1 MEGLL
6 GPLKA
11 DRLNALASDLVRI
24 PSVNPPGNVE
34 ACIDR
39 LMRLFARHG
48 FPGRR
53 ICKREGKPNF
63 IAELGSGS
71 PVFLWNGHVD
81 VVTAGEEKWSHDPFG
96 GVIEAGMLHGRGAVD
111 MKGSVA
117 SMAEAFL
124 MLAES
129 GRQLRGTLA
138 FTVVAD
144 EETLGDAGT
153 QALADEGLLRG
164 DFAIVGEPTDLRVDV
179 VERGVLWFDIIAHG
193 KTSHGARPHLGVNA
207 VEQMVEVA
215 KALKDRIPPLLKER
229 THPFVSAP
237 CLSLTMFHGG
247 EKSNVIPDACTMTGD
262 RRIIPGERGEDVLRE
277 LEDIVREY
285 RTEENRLELVAQKL
299 VLPTETS
306 ADHQLVKTL
315 LKNIEAVTGE
325 KKSIGGKDGSTD
337 AHIINAQL
345 GIPTV
350 IFGPGDFTLCHRP
363 NERVPLT
370 QLEQAAQIH
379 YLTARELLG

>member
-1 MEGLL
+1 VNILGLINIE
-6 GPLKA
+6 
-11 DRLNALASDLVRI
+11 RLNTLARDLVRI

-39 LMRLFARHG
+39 LMALFDRQG
-48 FPGRR
+48 VPGRR
-53 ICKREGKPNF
+53 ICKEEGKPNF
-63 IAELGSGS
+63 VAELGRGS
-71 PVFLWNGHVD
+71 PVLLWNGHVD
-81 VVTAGEEKWSHDPFG
+81 VVTAGEEKWSHNPFG
-96 GVIEAGMLHGRGAVD
+96 GLIEAGMLHGRGSVD

-124 MLAES
+124 MLAAS
-129 GRQLRGTLA
+129 GRPLKGTLK

-153 QALADEGLLRG
+153 QALAEEGLLQA

-179 VERGVLWFDIIAHG
+179 VERGVLWFEIIAHG

-207 VEQMVEVA
+207 VEHMVDVA
-215 KALKDRIPPLLKER
+215 KALKDRIPPLLRQR
-229 THPFVSAP
+229 THPLVSSP
-237 CLSLTMFHGG
+237 CMSLNMFHGG
-247 EKSNVIPDACTMTGD
+247 EKSNVIPDHCKLTGD
-262 RRIIPGERGEDVLRE
+262 RRIIPGEKGDDVVQE
-277 LEDIVREY
+277 LADLVQEY
-285 RTEENRLELVAQKL
+285 RTEENRLEFAAQKL

-306 ADHQLVKTL
+306 ADHPLAKAL
-315 LKNIEAVTGE
+315 LKNIERVTAE

-337 AHIINAQL
+337 AHILNARL

-363 NERVPLT
+363 NERVPLK
-370 QLEQAAQIH
+370 QLEQAAQILF
-379 YLTARELLG
+379 LTALDLLG

>member
-1 MEGLL
+1 MKEIF
-6 GPLKA
+6 GPIKA

-39 LMRLFARHG
+39 LMKLFGQHG
-48 FPGRR
+48 IRGRR
-53 ICKREGKPNF
+53 ICKEEGKSNF
-63 IAELGSGS
+63 VGRLGQGS
-71 PVFLWNGHVD
+71 PVLLWNGHVD
-81 VVTAGEEKWSHDPFG
+81 VVTAGEEKWTHDPFG

-129 GRQLRGTLA
+129 GRQLKGSLVL
-138 FTVVAD
+138 TVVAD

-153 QALADEGLLRG
+153 QALADEGLLHG
-164 DFAIVGEPTDLRVDV
+164 DFAVVGEPTDLRVDV

-207 VEQMVEVA
+207 VEHMVDVA
-215 KALKDRIPPLLKER
+215 KALKDRIPPLLKKR
-229 THPFVSAP
+229 THPLVSSP
-237 CLSLTMFHGG
+237 CMSLNMFHGG
-247 EKSNVIPDACTMTGD
+247 EKSNVIPDSCTMRGD
-262 RRIIPGERGEDVLRE
+262 RRIIPGEKGDDVIRE
-277 LEDIVREY
+277 LEDIVKGF
-285 RTEENRLELVAQKL
+285 RTEENRMEFVAQKL

-306 ADHQLVKTL
+306 ADHPLVKTL
-315 LKNIEAVTGE
+315 LKNVEMVTGE

-337 AHIINAQL
+337 AHIINAKL
-345 GIPTV
+345 GIPAV

-363 NERVPLT
+363 NERISLK

-379 YLTARELLG
+379 FLTALELLG